1 MNFDKAEK
9 LYIILQ
15 NYKKS
20 IPKEI
25 ASERSLKFNSEHGW
39 IWTYE
44 RVLRDNFLSKQYIA
58 ISGKHSIPQGTSQ
71 SVPRGVP
78 RDVLKGIPRDV
89 PRGVPWGIPRGTYWG
104 IPRGIF

>member
-25 ASERSLKFNSEHGW
+25 ASERSLKFNSEHG
-39 IWTYE
+39 
-44 RVLRDNFLSKQYIA
+44 
-58 ISGKHSIPQGTSQ
+58 
-71 SVPRGVP
+71 
-78 RDVLKGIPRDV
+78 
-89 PRGVPWGIPRGTYWG
+89 
-104 IPRGIF
+104 